1 MGRLAF
7 GFVGGGDVMWVNLKL
22 KWISK
27 KLAERRAVA
36 ICLIEESRS
45 ASEPSAKP
53 KASRIGCPLLPRR
66 VGAHENGSG
75 K

>member
-7 GFVGGGDVMWVNLKL
+7 GFVGWGDVMLVNLKS
-22 KWISK
+22 I
-27 KLAERRAVA
+27 AERRAVA
-36 ICLIEESRS
+36 ICLIKDSRS

-53 KASRIGCPLLPRR
+53 KASRIGCPLLTRR